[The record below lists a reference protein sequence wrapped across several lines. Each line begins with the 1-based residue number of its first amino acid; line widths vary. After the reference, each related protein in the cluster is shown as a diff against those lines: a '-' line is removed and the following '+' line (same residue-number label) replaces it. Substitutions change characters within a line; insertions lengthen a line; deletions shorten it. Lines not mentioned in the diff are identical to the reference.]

1 MNNSQGGGEIN
12 PLAFRLKRFIKKDDK
27 ISTLEPQHKS
37 MSNSQG
43 GGDPTRADIRPKR
56 FSKNRGVVIICS
68 VIVVLI
74 LVVGGLYYSCKPS
87 KTTENTPQIE
97 SIYSSLEE
105 IQVELSKLHSSLEEI
120 KEKLSKLQSVVNN
133 TNKEKKHSPKQTN
146 TQKAAT
152 PLTKRRSDKN
162 GKPSSGEQQAT
173 HNEEK
178 DVNK

>member
-1 MNNSQGGGEIN
+1 
-12 PLAFRLKRFIKKDDK
+12 
-27 ISTLEPQHKS
+27 

-105 IQVELSKLHSSLEEI
+105 EIKVELSKLQSSLEEI
-120 KEKLSKLQSVVNN
+120 KMELSKLQSVVNN

-146 TQKAAT
+146 TQKATT